1 MGVRLNKVISELNIG
16 LQVAIDYL
24 KNHEEFGVII
34 DNATSNTKISD
45 RQYNALVEKYGGI
58 HRPKDNVA
66 HQSNLS
72 KSQSDLIPAKRWR
85 LDIHFSD
92 SPDENRSII
101 NSHHWDRFSYDIF
114 IFVPEGGILIPKNQ
128 IKGGNFPF
136 WSRDVIVEQFSS
148 IIEGGKVKRN
158 NLCQPTSY
166 IPVAP
171 DTNANQATTQ
181 ITPEK
186 DVNGSKEEIRFT
198 PSILGKIDLNA
209 LNSSTRPRKKTK
221 EERQQER
228 EARKNTQN
236 NDVSVN
242 KKQSDTIRDIWK
254 RFIDIQEKLIKQRC
268 APISIDPES
277 IEIEDDKLYVTIDES
292 QHDRRIDSILRNDLG
307 VNEYDLNSGVILV
320 DANKWD
326 CLDEPQL
333 ARIRKELSE
342 CYIELDTTPT
352 INATISYTDNT
363 GRFDQM
369 SLEELYQLEAIINNG
384 NLLEGTI
391 DDTAAFISKVTVCTD
406 EILKNLFG
414 DHYFQ
419 KQKEKKGEIKISD
432 VIEYHNKYLSWDV
445 IQRYNNIGLT
455 CKKYTLEFVVNDERA
470 ERELRKTFDCYYP
483 DNRVFKFKRTYDK
496 FDPFTE
502 DFLSEINEYITE
514 FLEEATLY
522 CSKDKIETNIIFS
535 YGISRRRIRESK
547 YLEIANYIINKDGY
561 SFNSDNGAIGIDFKW
576 RKQSIEEIISDIE
589 KNVPF
594 IKINVHDNHRFKC
607 NVNTKLI
614 GFDEL
619 KEKLE
624 NKYEDIDV
632 INDSISHEVRIRLPY
647 VEANL
652 YGPLSSRL
660 KADLAYISATGSH
673 ISFSSQVKDKVALNI
688 KYNGESR
695 IEDLSDSIVDMRKAD
710 FGLML
715 GEKEVAFGK
724 LLKVNYPNLVFDIDV
739 DDFIK
744 DEIIDLFKEK
754 SVNRI
759 IPILTGDLEKISR
772 LKNTF
777 TMATTGTELMNPHL
791 QRFIFNSSEATPI
804 DNVGLL
810 LRHDGY
816 VYKDICRNLL
826 NPYVNESQ
834 KDAIIKAMYA
844 NDLAVIQGPPGTG
857 KSTAIAELIWQLVR
871 QGFKQGNKR
880 ERILLTSETN
890 LAVDN
895 AISRILNSK
904 SNLVKPIRF
913 GGEEKLESEGL
924 QFSIE
929 LMKRWVEEGDDCL
942 KLEDSDEE
950 TDSSTECNLILKNW
964 LENISKRSF
973 YRIDSD
979 QNEIV
984 SKWRNY
990 LRNPDKNLRQIIYD
1004 RYLEDVNVVGA
1015 TCSSIG
1021 ERKADGGERVLFTS
1035 FFHNYC
1041 EVFKQPKKSKAR
1053 IEFTTVI
1060 QDESSKATPA
1070 ELVLPFVYGQRA
1082 IVIGDHRQLPPML
1095 DKEDFEDTLEYAYRV
1110 SKSDKDRQEI
1120 NQLREF
1126 VENNFGEMEISHFQR
1141 LYENID
1147 SSLRGS
1153 FNLQYRMHPDINQVI
1168 EQFYREDGGLR
1179 CGLVEPIDLGVNDTD
1194 MTNPASRYHGLDI
1207 PGLIGHNTHVVFINT
1222 HTPEMMDGKSRVN
1235 YGEVETISKLLTRFE
1250 ESNSFQRYL
1259 GKFSKEEDKQIGIIS
1274 FYAKQIRQLRV
1285 IAREHHNL
1293 PIRVSTVDRFQ
1304 GMERNIVIVSMVRSN
1319 LIQSSKDQQPDK
1331 KRYGADGY
1339 PKQKS
1344 LGFAQSP
1351 NRLNVA
1357 LSRAKRL
1364 LIIVGNRELFSELEI
1379 YRRLFLT
1386 IESNKNNTVINQD
1399 KL

>member
-1 MGVRLNKVISELNIG
+1 MGIRLNKVLSELNIG
-16 LQVAIDYL
+16 LQTVVDYL
-24 KNHEEFGVII
+24 NAHPSLGII
-34 DNATSNTKISD
+34 KDDATPNTKISD
-45 RQYNALVEKYGGI
+45 EQYSALLKEYGGTW
-58 HRPKDNVA
+58 
-66 HQSNLS
+66 
-72 KSQSDLIPAKRWR
+72 LITIPWR
-85 LDIHFSD
+85 TDDFSD
-92 SPDENRSII
+92 DPQLNRDFVNSHGWHDLRRDTMIVMPNRS
-101 NSHHWDRFSYDIF
+101 
-114 IFVPEGGILIPKNQ
+114 VLIPKNQ
-128 IKGGNFPF
+128 ACDSFLY
-136 WSRDVIVEQFSS
+136 WSENDLKEKCPDAQ
-148 IIEGGKVKRN
+148 EGGRFIKER
-158 NLCQPTSY
+158 LCEASGS
-166 IPVAP
+166 IPV
-171 DTNANQATTQ
+171 
-181 ITPEK
+181 TPYYKKLEVEK
-186 DVNGSKEEIRFT
+186 KPLPPQNFVPRPEPVK
-198 PSILGKIDLNA
+198 PSLSVLGKIDLSS
-209 LNSSTRPRKKTK
+209 LNSSTRPKKKSK
-221 EERQQER
+221 EERRLER
-228 EARKNTQN
+228 EAKKESIR
-236 NDVSVN
+236 NDANAVQTSSPQTSVSKTN
-242 KKQSDTIRDIWK
+242 SDTIRDIWK

-277 IEIEDDKLYVTIDES
+277 IEIEDDKLYVVIDES
-292 QHDRRIDSILRNDLG
+292 QHDRRIDSILKNDLG
-307 VNEYDLNSGVILV
+307 IEEYDLSTGYVLV

-326 CLDEPQL
+326 HLEEAQL
-333 ARIRKELSE
+333 THIRKELSE

-352 INATISYTDNT
+352 INATVSYTDNP

-369 SLEELYQLEAIINNG
+369 SLEELHQLETIINNG
-384 NLLEGTI
+384 KLLEGSI

-406 EILKNLFG
+406 DILKNIFG
-414 DHYFQ
+414 DHYYQ

-432 VIEYHNKYLSWDV
+432 VIEYKNKYLSWDV
-445 IQRYNNIGLT
+445 IQEYSKIGLK
-455 CKKYTLEFVVNDERA
+455 CKKYTIEFRINNERA
-470 ERELRKTFDCYYP
+470 ERELRETFDCYYP
-483 DNRVFKFKRTYDK
+483 DNRIFKFKRVFDK
-496 FDPFTE
+496 YNPFTE

-514 FLEEATLY
+514 FLEEATQY
-522 CSKDKIETNIIFS
+522 CSKDYIDINVVFS
-535 YGISRRRIRESK
+535 YGISRRMIRENK
-547 YLEIANYIINKDGY
+547 YLEIANYIANKSGY
-561 SFNSDNGAIGIDFKW
+561 SFNSDNGAIGIDFNW
-576 RKQSIEEIISDIE
+576 REQNIEDLILEIE
-589 KNVPF
+589 TNVPF
-594 IKINVHDNHRFKC
+594 TKINVHDNHRFKC
-607 NVNTKLI
+607 NVETKLI

-624 NKYEDIDV
+624 DKYEDIDV
-632 INDSISHEVRIRLPY
+632 VNDCINHEVKIRLPY
-647 VEANL
+647 VEDSL
-652 YGPLSSRL
+652 YEPLSARL
-660 KADLAYISATGSH
+660 KSDLAYLNATGSR
-673 ISFSSQVKDKVALNI
+673 ISFSNKVKGKVALNI
-688 KYNGESR
+688 QYNGESR
-695 IEDLSDSIVDMRKAD
+695 IEDLSDSIAEMRKAD
-710 FGLML
+710 FGLMI

-724 LLKVNYPNLVFDIDV
+724 LLRVNYPNLVFDIDA
-739 DDFIK
+739 DDDVK
-744 DEIIDLFKEK
+744 DEIIDIFKDK
-754 SVNRI
+754 TVNTI

-791 QRFIFNSSEATPI
+791 QRFIFNSSEAYPI
-804 DNVGLL
+804 DNIDLL

-826 NPYVNESQ
+826 NPHVNESQ
-834 KDAIIKAMYA
+834 KKAIIKAMYA
-844 NDLAVIQGPPGTG
+844 DDLAVIQGPPGTG
-857 KSTAIAELIWQLVR
+857 KSTAIAELIWQLIR

-895 AISRILNSK
+895 AISRIVNSR

-929 LMKRWVEEGDDCL
+929 LMKRWVEEGDSCL
-942 KLEDSDEE
+942 KLEESDEE
-950 TDSSTECNLILKNW
+950 TDSSIESNLILKNW
-964 LENISKRSF
+964 LENISNRSF
-973 YRIDSD
+973 YGMDSG

-990 LRNPDKNLRQIIYD
+990 LQNPDKNLRKIIYD

-1021 ERKADGGERVLFTS
+1021 DRKADSGERVLFTS

-1041 EVFKQPKKSKAR
+1041 EVFKQPKKTKAR

-1095 DKEDFEDTLEYAYRV
+1095 DKEEFEDTLDYAFRV

-1120 NQLREF
+1120 TQLREF
-1126 VENNFGEMEISHFQR
+1126 VENNFDEMEISHFQR
-1141 LYENID
+1141 LYENIN
-1147 SSLRGS
+1147 SSLKGS

-1179 CGLVEPIDLGVNDTD
+1179 CGLIEPIDLGVNDPD
-1194 MTNPASRYHGLDI
+1194 MTNPASRYHGIDI

-1222 HTPEMMDGKSRVN
+1222 NTPEMMDGTSRVN
-1235 YGEVETISKLLTRFE
+1235 YGEIETIGKLLTRFE

-1259 GKFSKEEDKQIGIIS
+1259 GKFTKEEDKQIGIIS
-1274 FYAKQIRQLRV
+1274 FYGKQIRQLRS

-1319 LIQSSKDQQPDK
+1319 LIQSSKNQQPDK
-1331 KRYGADGY
+1331 KRYGEDGY

-1386 IESNKNNTVINQD
+1386 IESNQNNTVINQD
-1399 KL
+1399 EI